1 MFRFVQKMKK
11 RSFFEAKTDI
21 KYNII
26 KILKDR
32 YTLIYEVDKVKTDK
46 RK

>member
-1 MFRFVQKMKK
+1 MKK

-26 KILKDR
+26 KILKQP
-32 YTLIYEVDKVKTDK
+32 LPIIYEVDKVEN
-46 RK
+46 R